1 MAVAFWAAF
10 RVRLPVRLFAR
21 HTAAGMFGKPDEMA
35 PKRVVRSKAPMQGR
49 QTVLGRPSV
58 PMPGVAPHLQALQR
72 LSEMLPPLGG
82 GGFSSSWRARQERL
96 RANNDQRQ
104 QEDVFN
110 ESKKFLMESDIWTFG
125 NMLAYQRKLLDL
137 LGANSWRRR
146 LSADDPNIQYLEKEL
161 RVLEAMTPVELA
173 SNHKSVFNSRSI
185 ALIAEKS
192 NTTVKFVNQV
202 ILEHDVL
209 RADRRWYQILAQFD
223 RPQPKSFED
232 RSFMA
237 EYDRP
242 FSQSEDDMRE
252 EMIEK
257 QQRIQSKKKSKRLTW
272 IWYRHPSCGG
282 NRWSTR
288 PPRWYPAQWK
298 TRPERRLRLAGVGVP
313 GGGGDRGRPWGRLA
327 AWVGDG

>member
-1 MAVAFWAAF
+1 
-10 RVRLPVRLFAR
+10 
-21 HTAAGMFGKPDEMA
+21 
-35 PKRVVRSKAPMQGR
+35 
-49 QTVLGRPSV
+49 
-58 PMPGVAPHLQALQR
+58 
-72 LSEMLPPLGG
+72 MLPS
-82 GGFSSSWRARQERL
+82 GFSAKARQER
-96 RANNDQRQ
+96 RARQDELQ
-104 QEDVFN
+104 QEEIFD
-110 ESKKFLMESDIWTFG
+110 EAKKFLMEPEIWTFG
-125 NMLAYQRKLLDL
+125 NMLGYQRKLMDL
-137 LGANSWRRR
+137 LGAFSWRRR
-146 LSADDPNIQYLEKEL
+146 FAADDPNVAHLEKEL

-173 SNHKSVFNSRSI
+173 SNHKSVFDKQSI

-192 NTTVKFVNQV
+192 NTSVNFVNQV

-242 FSQSEDDMRE
+242 FSQSETDLRDEPHTQKM
-252 EMIEK
+252 
-257 QQRIQSKKKSKRLTW
+257 KKKKGMRLKW

-288 PPRWYPAQWK
+288 PPKWYPARWK
-298 TRPERRLRLAGVGVP
+298 TRRERHLRLAGVGVP

-327 AWVGDG
+327 AWVGR

>member
-1 MAVAFWAAF
+1 
-10 RVRLPVRLFAR
+10 
-21 HTAAGMFGKPDEMA
+21 
-35 PKRVVRSKAPMQGR
+35 
-49 QTVLGRPSV
+49 
-58 PMPGVAPHLQALQR
+58 
-72 LSEMLPPLGG
+72 
-82 GGFSSSWRARQERL
+82 
-96 RANNDQRQ
+96 
-104 QEDVFN
+104 
-110 ESKKFLMESDIWTFG
+110 
-125 NMLAYQRKLLDL
+125 
-137 LGANSWRRR
+137 
-146 LSADDPNIQYLEKEL
+146 
-161 RVLEAMTPVELA
+161 MTPVELA